1 MLDVEVTDTRYI
13 PRYIYSNTARAE
25 LDSCFKTIP
34 LAILRAL
41 DFTQLC
47 KNGFSVIN
55 QKVIFPVA
63 FYRDYVLKVST

>member
-1 MLDVEVTDTRYI
+1 MLDVEMTDTRDI
-13 PRYIYSNTARAE
+13 PRYIYSKTARAE

-34 LAILRAL
+34 VAILRVL
-41 DFTQLC
+41 VFSQLC

-63 FYRDYVLKVST
+63 FYRDYALKVST